1 MNFQNKTAL
10 ITGGASGLG
19 FLCGKCLAREGA
31 NVMLV
36 DINQEALDRCV
47 AEIAAYPANAAGAAI
62 DVRDYQKV
70 CAARDEAVA
79 RFGSIDILINCA
91 GGAETR
97 VCGVSG
103 EFQDIPI
110 DVYDF
115 GIDVNLKGALYFD
128 HAVLKQ
134 MAKQQSGVIIH
145 LGSITGEEGCAVNVA
160 YSASKS
166 ALMNGMTKSVTRPGM
181 ANMKTLMGRAAE
193 PQEIADLILYLASD
207 RAAFATGS
215 SYLIDGGR
223 NIMRNKE

>member
-36 DINQEALDRCV
+36 DIDQEALDRCV

-70 CAARDEAVA
+70 CTARDEAVA

-91 GGAETR
+91 GVAETR

-103 EFQDIPI
+103 EFQDISI

-145 LGSITGEEGCAVNVA
+145 LGFHHRRGGLHRQRRLLCLQIGPDERHDQVRGPGRCEVQ
-160 YSASKS
+160 
-166 ALMNGMTKSVTRPGM
+166 RPLRLCRARSG
-181 ANMKTLMGRAAE
+181 ADPARHGQHENSDGPGR
-193 PQEIADLILYLASD
+193 
-207 RAAFATGS
+207 
-215 SYLIDGGR
+215 
-223 NIMRNKE
+223 